1 MERFE
6 KGINRKGTNCVKWD
20 VPFVTE
26 GVQPMWIADMD
37 FEVAPAIT
45 ENLKNITS
53 QEHLDISFYLRTIIS
68 RLSTGWSGDIDIR

>member
-26 GVQPMWIADMD
+26 GVQPM
-37 FEVAPAIT
+37 
-45 ENLKNITS
+45 
-53 QEHLDISFYLRTIIS
+53 
-68 RLSTGWSGDIDIR
+68 

>member
-45 ENLKNITS
+45 ENLKNIAS
-53 QEHLDISFYLRTIIS
+53 QGAFGYQFLSENLLSVDYQLDGAET
-68 RLSTGWSGDIDIR
+68 